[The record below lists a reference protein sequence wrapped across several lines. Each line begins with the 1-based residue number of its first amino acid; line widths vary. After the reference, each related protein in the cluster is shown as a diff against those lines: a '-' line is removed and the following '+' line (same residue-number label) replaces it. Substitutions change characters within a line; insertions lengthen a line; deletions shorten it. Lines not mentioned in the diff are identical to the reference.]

1 MKILNIYIDG
11 HIVFNIVLNI
21 YHFFLKNISNVLV
34 NDILFPSIVM
44 SITKANQIP
53 NIQMEHSHLIIDP
66 IVTQKQNSEYF
77 HWAPYDTNIFDLL
90 KTCSNLT
97 CYAKNHIN

>member
-1 MKILNIYIDG
+1 MKILSICIDG
-11 HIVFNIVLNI
+11 HIVFNIVWNI
-21 YHFFLKNISNVLV
+21 YHCFLKNISNVIV

-53 NIQMEHSHLIIDP
+53 NIQMEHSHPTIDP
-66 IVTQKQNSEYF
+66 IVTQKQNNEYF

-90 KTCSNLT
+90 KTSSNLT